1 MKLNKVI
8 TLAVAVLMSVS
19 TLNAQSLSPS
29 TKTHWD
35 KGTLV
40 VETPARPDG
49 QQHVVGLTAPKMKTV
64 RVAFVGL
71 GMRGP
76 GAVTRFTHIPGV
88 EIVALCD
95 YEKARAEKC
104 QKALRKA
111 GMAPADIYFG
121 ATGYEELCKRPDID
135 LVYIA
140 TDWDHHFPVA
150 KCALENGKHTAIEV
164 PSAMN
169 LEQCWELINLSE
181 KTRKHCMILE
191 NCCYDWF
198 ELDALNMAQQGV
210 LGEVLY
216 AKGAYIHNLDPFW
229 GDYWV
234 NPANDP
240 EKLGWRMKYNKENRG
255 DVYATHGLGPVA
267 QVMDIHRGDRFTTLV
282 AMDTKSVHGR
292 EYVEK
297 KTGKPCPEFRNG
309 DHTTTLMRTANGK
322 VVEIQ
327 HNVMNPQPYNRLFQ
341 LTGTR
346 GFANKYPIEGF
357 VLESGH
363 MKQSEGAP
371 DLEDLDSHS
380 FMSEE
385 NMKKLRAAY
394 RHPIIKKYGEVAEKV
409 GGHGGMDFFMDARL
423 VYCLQNG
430 LPLDMDVYDLAEW
443 CCLAELGSL
452 SMDNNNCSVSFPDF
466 TRGHWNDVKGY
477 KHAYASAEDEAATEA
492 AAAAFSAA
500 HKTAVKKL
508 GLWSLY
514 DAAKAGEEGA
524 AKDYAAAAAKLDA
537 ETEIAEKAA
546 SAASVAAEKAYAEA
560 YAKVEA
566 EAKPAPA
573 PVAEPAPAPEAKPAP
588 APVAEPAPAPVAEP
602 APAPVAEPAPATS
615 STPFE
620 DDDTAEEV

>member
-1 MKLNKVI
+1 MKFNKVI
-8 TLAVAVLMSVS
+8 ALTLAALFSLSGVQ
-19 TLNAQSLSPS
+19 AQSLSPS

-40 VETPARPDG
+40 VEAPARAEG
-49 QQHVVGLTAPKMKTV
+49 QTHVLNLTAPKMKTV

-76 GAVTRFTHIPGV
+76 GAVARFTHIPGV
-88 EIVALCD
+88 EVVALCD
-95 YEKARAEKC
+95 YEKERAEKC
-104 QKALRKA
+104 QKYLREA
-111 GMAPADIYFG
+111 GLAPADIYYGEF
-121 ATGYEELCKRPDID
+121 GYEEICKRADVD
-135 LVYIA
+135 LVYVA

-169 LEQCWELINLSE
+169 LEQCWELIDLSE
-181 KTRKHCMILE
+181 RNRKHCMILE

-198 ELDALNMAQQGV
+198 ELDALNMAQKGV
-210 LGEVLY
+210 FGEVIY

-229 GDYWV
+229 GSYWV
-234 NPANDP
+234 NPNNDP
-240 EKLGWRMKYNKENRG
+240 EELGWRMKYNKENRG

-267 QVMDIHRGDRFTTLV
+267 QVMNIHRGDRFTTLV
-282 AMDTKSVHGR
+282 SMDTGSFHGK

-357 VLESGH
+357 VLEGDH
-363 MKQSEGAP
+363 MKGAEGAP

-385 NMKKLRAAY
+385 NMEALRTHY
-394 RHPIIKKYGEVAEKV
+394 RHPIIKKYGEMAEKV
-409 GGHGGMDFFMDARL
+409 GGHGGMDFFMDVRM

-443 CCLAELGSL
+443 CCLAELGSR
-452 SMDNNNCSVSFPDF
+452 SMDNGNCAVSFPDF
-466 TRGHWNDVKGY
+466 TRGHWNEVKGY
-477 KHAYASAEDEAATEA
+477 THAWASPEDEAATTA
-492 AAAAFSAA
+492 AAEAYTAAQ
-500 HKTAVKKL
+500 KEAVAKYKL
-508 GLWSLY
+508 WALY
-514 DAAKAGEEGA
+514 DAAAKAEGA
-524 AKDYAAAAAKLDA
+524 AKDVAQKAYNDAQEKAQAEFDA
-537 ETEIAEKAA
+537 E
-546 SAASVAAEKAYAEA
+546 
-560 YAKVEA
+560 
-566 EAKPAPA
+566 
-573 PVAEPAPAPEAKPAP
+573 
-588 APVAEPAPAPVAEP
+588 
-602 APAPVAEPAPATS
+602 
-615 STPFE
+615 
-620 DDDTAEEV
+620 

>member
-1 MKLNKVI
+1 MKLNRVL
-8 TLAVAVLMSVS
+8 TLAFLALFAVSGLQ
-19 TLNAQSLSPS
+19 AQSLSPD

-40 VETPARPDG
+40 VESPVRPEG
-49 QQHVVGLTAPKMKTV
+49 QQHAVGLTAPKMKTV

-76 GAVTRFTHIPGV
+76 GAVSRFTHIPGV
-88 EIVALCD
+88 EVVALCD
-95 YEKARAEKC
+95 YEKKRAEKC
-104 QKALRKA
+104 QERLRKA
-111 GMAPADIYFG
+111 GLAPAAIYYG
-121 ATGYEELCKRPDID
+121 ATGYEELCKRDDID

-169 LEQCWELINLSE
+169 LQQCWELINLSE

-198 ELDALNMAQQGV
+198 ELDSLNMAQKGV
-210 LGEVLY
+210 FGEVLY
-216 AKGAYIHNLDPFW
+216 AKGAYIHNLDAFW
-229 GDYWV
+229 DDYWV
-234 NPANDP
+234 NPAKDP
-240 EKLGWRMKYNKENRG
+240 EKLGWRMLYNKENRG

-282 AMDTKSVHGR
+282 AMDTKSVHGK

-357 VLESGH
+357 VLESAHLEGA
-363 MKQSEGAP
+363 EGAP

-380 FMSEE
+380 FMSEA
-385 NMKKLRAAY
+385 NMKKLRETY
-394 RHPIIKKYGEVAEKV
+394 RHPIIKKYGEMAEKV
-409 GGHGGMDFFMDARL
+409 GGHGGMDFFMDVRM

-452 SMDNNNCSVSFPDF
+452 SMDNGNCSVAFPDF

-477 KHAYASAEDEAATEA
+477 KHAWAAPAEEAATEA
-492 AAAAFSAA
+492 AAEAYTEAQ
-500 HKTAVKKL
+500 KIAVKKL
-508 GLWSLY
+508 NLWNLY
-514 DAAKAGEEGA
+514 DAAQSGDAAAVKAYE
-524 AKDYAAAAAKLDA
+524 AAAAQLDA
-537 ETEIAEKAA
+537 EIATAEKAT
-546 SAASVAAEKAYAEA
+546 AAAKAAAEKAYAET
-560 YAKVEA
+560 YAEVEA
-566 EAKPAPA
+566 AQK
-573 PVAEPAPAPEAKPAP
+573 
-588 APVAEPAPAPVAEP
+588 
-602 APAPVAEPAPATS
+602 
-615 STPFE
+615 
-620 DDDTAEEV
+620 

>member
-1 MKLNKVI
+1 MKLNRVL
-8 TLAVAVLMSVS
+8 TLAFLAFFAASGLQ
-19 TLNAQSLSPS
+19 AQSLSPD
-29 TKTHWD
+29 TKTRWD

-40 VETPARPDG
+40 VESPVRPEG
-49 QQHVVGLTAPKMKTV
+49 QQHVVGLKAPKMKTV

-76 GAVTRFTHIPGV
+76 GAVSRFTHIPGV

-95 YEKARAEKC
+95 YEQKRAEKC
-104 QKALRKA
+104 QERLRKA
-111 GMAPADIYFG
+111 GLAPAAIYYG
-121 ATGYEELCKRPDID
+121 AKGYEELCKRDDID
-135 LVYIA
+135 LVYVA

-169 LEQCWELINLSE
+169 LQQCWDLINLSE

-198 ELDALNMAQQGV
+198 ELDSLNMAQKGV
-210 LGEVLY
+210 FGEVLY

-229 GDYWV
+229 DDYWV
-234 NPANDP
+234 NPSNDP

-357 VLESGH
+357 VLESAH
-363 MKQSEGAP
+363 LEDAEGAP

-385 NMKKLRAAY
+385 NMKKLRATY
-394 RHPIIKKYGEVAEKV
+394 RHPIIKKYGEMAEKV
-409 GGHGGMDFFMDARL
+409 GGHGGMDFFMDVRM

-443 CCLAELGSL
+443 CCLAELGTL
-452 SMDNNNCSVSFPDF
+452 SMDNGNCSVAFPDF

-477 KHAYASAEDEAATEA
+477 QHAWASPAEEAATEA
-492 AAAAFSAA
+492 AAAAYTEAQ
-500 HKTAVKKL
+500 KIAVKKL
-508 GLWSLY
+508 DLWNLY
-514 DAAKAGEEGA
+514 DAAKSGDAA
-524 AKDYAAAAAKLDA
+524 AKAAYEAAAAQLDA
-537 ETEIAEKAA
+537 EIETAEKAT
-546 SAASVAAEKAYAEA
+546 AAAKAAAEKAYADTYSA
-560 YAKVEA
+560 VESA
-566 EAKPAPA
+566 RK
-573 PVAEPAPAPEAKPAP
+573 
-588 APVAEPAPAPVAEP
+588 
-602 APAPVAEPAPATS
+602 
-615 STPFE
+615 
-620 DDDTAEEV
+620 